1 MGPLG
6 RGELIIRGGGGVSVL
21 TENQESILRQ
31 CLSAAD
37 LASPTTRDLSRCWGG
52 FVVAGWE
59 TPWGL
64 YVPNKVAKL
73 IIFGYVVR
81 KNAGPWRQ
89 GARVRCL
96 ARKKEKTK
104 ENGRLAIDLVGGSGV
119 VALWSRRGVR
129 SVFFLLQFSPG
140 KNPSSPCSPRSAAP
154 GATCK
159 PIGISS
165 TPKCLSTS
173 LCPSPDLRS
182 NLSTNPPWTNTPH
195 DDVASA
201 RGSSTPRRAPLR
213 PRPDNPADE
222 LTIVGIAG
230 RLGGAAGPNPWLI
243 DGNAHHLGLLSRAA
257 HPAMAC

>member
-37 LASPTTRDLSRCWGG
+37 LASPTTRDLSRCWGD

-64 YVPNKVAKL
+64 YVPNKVTKL
-73 IIFGYVVR
+73 TCFGYVVR

-89 GARVRCL
+89 GTRVRCL

-129 SVFFLLQFSPG
+129 SVFFFFSFPLGRTRRARVLQDQLPPVRRASQLVSPQHRNVSRLLSVRLLICAQICQQILHGQIPPTMTSHQ
-140 KNPSSPCSPRSAAP
+140 P
-154 GATCK
+154 GARQ
-159 PIGISS
+159 PLVEPLFGPGQI
-165 TPKCLSTS
+165 TPPTS
-173 LCPSPDLRS
+173 
-182 NLSTNPPWTNTPH
+182 
-195 DDVASA
+195 
-201 RGSSTPRRAPLR
+201 
-213 PRPDNPADE
+213 
-222 LTIVGIAG
+222 
-230 RLGGAAGPNPWLI
+230 
-243 DGNAHHLGLLSRAA
+243 
-257 HPAMAC
+257 

>member
-1 MGPLG
+1 MLATALARPPVPYISEHNIMGPLG

-37 LASPTTRDLSRCWGG
+37 LASPTTRDLSRCWGD

-73 IIFGYVVR
+73 TFFGYVVR

-89 GARVRCL
+89 GTRVRCL

-129 SVFFLLQFSPG
+129 SVFFFSVFPWEE
-140 KNPSSPCSPRSAAP
+140 PVEPVFSRISCPRCDVQANWHLFNTEMSLDF
-154 GATCK
+154 
-159 PIGISS
+159 S
-165 TPKCLSTS
+165 LSVS
-173 LCPSPDLRS
+173 
-182 NLSTNPPWTNTPH
+182 
-195 DDVASA
+195 
-201 RGSSTPRRAPLR
+201 
-213 PRPDNPADE
+213 
-222 LTIVGIAG
+222 
-230 RLGGAAGPNPWLI
+230 
-243 DGNAHHLGLLSRAA
+243 
-257 HPAMAC
+257 